1 MVKEAARSLTSN
13 TGSYSNSNN
22 NAHTAGSI
30 HMYALAHAY
39 TSANSAHSSGT
50 SHGTSVGRDGMSV
63 SIPHSNNNS
72 GGYAIPGAAGTVP
85 GERPIIVLY
94 HVVFVVFLP
103 LCPSMAVT
111 LQFPLNVIEVH
122 F

>member
-39 TSANSAHSSGT
+39 TSANSAHSGGT

-63 SIPHSNNNS
+63 SIPHSKDNS
-72 GGYAIPGAAGTVP
+72 GGYAIPGAAGNVP
-85 GERPIIVLY
+85 GK
-94 HVVFVVFLP
+94 
-103 LCPSMAVT
+103 
-111 LQFPLNVIEVH
+111 N
-122 F
+122 